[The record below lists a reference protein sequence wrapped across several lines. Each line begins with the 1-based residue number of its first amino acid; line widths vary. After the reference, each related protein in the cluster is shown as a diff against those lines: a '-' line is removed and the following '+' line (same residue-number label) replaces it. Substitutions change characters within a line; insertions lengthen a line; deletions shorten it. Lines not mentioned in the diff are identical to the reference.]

1 MKININKK
9 AVGQRI
15 KNIRLNKG
23 MTLEEFGKLFNAT
36 KSNVNSWEIGNALPN
51 KERLKTISKIGNIS
65 INELLY
71 GSITEIIENNID
83 LICKELGINLLDF
96 LGLYNDVGELIS
108 EDINITSDTVFY
120 DIIRYFKKSIEDLKK
135 EYLDNIKRTLN
146 IENLQYNLD
155 NIFLSQTIGNEKY
168 KQITTIEDLKNFY
181 NLYIDNLSIV
191 DIYDNMI
198 DLLNFNEEIYKNR
211 KNLTIELLDNFL
223 YQKKIIEDIKKIL
236 TNNTDIKKENIEIIK
251 NKLKEVGEV
260 NNQLIQKVEKNEELK
275 TVLKQIEEL
284 EEQEEK

>member
-1 MKININKK
+1 MKINIDKK

-15 KNIRLNKG
+15 KSIRINKG
-23 MTLEEFGKLFNAT
+23 MTLEEFGKLFKAT
-36 KSNVNSWEIGNALPN
+36 KSNVNSWENGVSLPN

-83 LICKELGINLLDF
+83 LICNELEINQFDF

-135 EYLDNIKRTLN
+135 EYLNNIKRTLN

-211 KNLTIELLDNFL
+211 KNLSIELIDNFL

-236 TNNTDIKKENIEIIK
+236 TNNTDIKKENMEIIK

>member
-83 LICKELGINLLDF
+83 LICNELEINQFDF

-135 EYLDNIKRTLN
+135 EYLNNIKRTLN

-211 KNLTIELLDNFL
+211 KNLSIELFDNFL
-223 YQKKIIEDIKKIL
+223 YQNKIIEDIKKIL

>member
-1 MKININKK
+1 MKINIDKK

-15 KNIRLNKG
+15 KNIRLEKG
-23 MTLEEFGKLFNAT
+23 LNLEEFARLFNT
-36 KSNVNSWEIGNALPN
+36 DNSNSVRWEKGKTTPTIN
-51 KERLKTISKIGNIS
+51 KIKTISKIGNIS

-211 KNLTIELLDNFL
+211 KNLTIELIDNFL

-236 TNNTDIKKENIEIIK
+236 TNNTDIKKENMEIIK

>member
-1 MKININKK
+1 MKINIDKK

-23 MTLEEFGKLFNAT
+23 MTLEEFGKLFNAD
-36 KSNVNSWEIGNALPN
+36 KSIVYYWEKGKTTPN
-51 KERLKTISKIGNIS
+51 KERIKTISKIGNIS

-211 KNLTIELLDNFL
+211 KNLSIELFDNFL
-223 YQKKIIEDIKKIL
+223 YQNKIIEDIKKIL

>member
-135 EYLDNIKRTLN
+135 EYLNNIKRTLN

-211 KNLTIELLDNFL
+211 KNLSIELFDNFL
-223 YQKKIIEDIKKIL
+223 YQNKIIEDIKKIL

>member
-1 MKININKK
+1 MKINIDKK

-15 KNIRLNKG
+15 KNIRLEKG
-23 MTLEEFGKLFNAT
+23 LNLEEFARLFNT
-36 KSNVNSWEIGNALPN
+36 DNSNSVRWEKGKTTPTIN
-51 KERLKTISKIGNIS
+51 KIKTISKIGNIS

-211 KNLTIELLDNFL
+211 KNLSIELFDNFL
-223 YQKKIIEDIKKIL
+223 YQNKIIEDIKKIL